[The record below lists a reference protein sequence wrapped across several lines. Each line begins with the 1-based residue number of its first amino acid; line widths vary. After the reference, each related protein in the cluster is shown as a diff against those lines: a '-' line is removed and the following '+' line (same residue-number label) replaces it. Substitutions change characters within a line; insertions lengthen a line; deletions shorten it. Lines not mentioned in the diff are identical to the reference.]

1 MSSSNKLVAIAALAV
16 IVTAFVPI
24 VKASSDEADWPTIV
38 TFHETVQVGDLVLTP
53 GTYEFQLT
61 HDTLLRN
68 VVMIYSVDRKEWD
81 GMVMGMTAY
90 RTDSSDK
97 STFAFQAGGQGARE
111 ELRYWFNPGWS
122 RGVEFLSGY
131 GN

>member
-81 GMVMGMTAY
+81 GMVMGITAY
-90 RTDSSDK
+90 RTNSSDK
-97 STFAFQAGGQGARE
+97 STFAFQAGGQGAPE
-111 ELRYWFNPGWS
+111 QLRYWFNPGWS